1 MFEKIFAMLIYVAIV
16 AFIYFMRK
24 RKASVQFDEMQEGV
38 RAKGYKI
45 AYFSTLAMLC
55 GIIFYDVV
63 AGAALPEYVL
73 SSLLIIVVMVSF
85 TIWGIYCISHDSFF
99 GLRQNWKSYLI
110 ICIVV
115 GSIQLISFIDHVIR
129 LSGSET
135 VQTQFWHLFLS
146 QLSTNAVMAFAFY
159 ALAIAISVRLV
170 ASKKESEE

>member
-1 MFEKIFAMLIYVAIV
+1 MPSK
-16 AFIYFMRK
+16 
-24 RKASVQFDEMQEGV
+24 
-38 RAKGYKI
+38 
-45 AYFSTLAMLC
+45 
-55 GIIFYDVV
+55 
-63 AGAALPEYVL
+63 
-73 SSLLIIVVMVSF
+73 
-85 TIWGIYCISHDSFF
+85 
-99 GLRQNWKSYLI
+99 LRQNWKSYLI